1 MAPSDFGLR
10 HSRWRGWLRVHTPN
24 FLYHRFGLAVPK
36 ARNCGDHEWYNAGN
50 GMDGCYHCMVERTR
64 LASSN

>member
-1 MAPSDFGLR
+1 MATSDYGTHVGEDGFGC
-10 HSRWRGWLRVHTPN
+10 HTPN

-50 GMDGCYHCMVERTR
+50 GMDGCYHCMVERIR